1 MKCFILSGD
10 YRLAMRFNGIQLFT
24 TNERL
29 INEYDID
36 MSNNSIQNV
45 NTLTVD
51 RLILNNVIYTD
62 VVSSDSV
69 LATVNEVISTNDS
82 IKYSIV
88 EGYFDDEYGYTMLNS
103 LDNTFNPARIQN
115 IRSNIRSNLETKY
128 IPYVYFKDS
137 DESEI
142 KIEYDSNVNIKYL
155 LNLADLDDTDKL
167 MKHSNGIIRKEN
179 KVDNLE
185 ITSNL
190 TILSN
195 LEVRGNININSNILQ
210 WNNDID
216 KFTHLDGKIIQ
227 DDVIDMLS
235 YEPKINK
242 DQAYTINFNTDYDAF
257 TLTYSNNNK
266 PYYIRHPFN
275 FVLRRRSLRNS
286 RM

>member
-1 MKCFILSGD
+1 MKLLD
-10 YRLAMRFNGIQLFT
+10 
-24 TNERL
+24 
-29 INEYDID
+29 
-36 MSNNSIQNV
+36 
-45 NTLTVD
+45 
-51 RLILNNVIYTD
+51 
-62 VVSSDSV
+62 SDP
-69 LATVNEVISTNDS
+69 S

-88 EGYFDDEYGYTMLNS
+88 EGYLLDEMAIEPKS

-155 LNLADLDDTDKL
+155 LNLSDLDDTDKL

-195 LEVRGNININSNILQ
+195 LDVKGNININSNILK

-257 TLTYSNNNK
+257 TLTYSNNNNK

-286 RM
+286 RK